1 MQKETKIQ
9 GILMCLFYL
18 GNLCLD
24 LLTNQLPQAMRTNP
38 QEQAAPGG
46 VPGGLL
52 ELRSKGRAHPVIPIL
67 VTSFSSSTC
76 NQFFI
81 SQRYEE
87 NWMHKVHDDRIYKCC
102 VTEVYKQLRSSP
114 KTSL

>member
-1 MQKETKIQ
+1 
-9 GILMCLFYL
+9 MCLFYL

-67 VTSFSSSTC
+67 VTSLALLLATSSSYHKDMKKIGCIKFMTIEYTSVVSLK
-76 NQFFI
+76 FI
-81 SQRYEE
+81 
-87 NWMHKVHDDRIYKCC
+87 NN
-102 VTEVYKQLRSSP
+102 
-114 KTSL
+114 